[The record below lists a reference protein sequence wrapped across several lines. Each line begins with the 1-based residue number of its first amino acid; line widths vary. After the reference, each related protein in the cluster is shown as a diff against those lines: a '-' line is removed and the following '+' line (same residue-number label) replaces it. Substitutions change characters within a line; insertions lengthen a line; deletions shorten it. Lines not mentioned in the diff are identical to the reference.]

1 MTSGGRRK
9 AAEEA
14 PLIEAIAFVLGAL
27 FGSFAN
33 VLIHRLPRRE
43 SIVVPG
49 SRCPAC
55 GVPIRPR
62 DNIPIVSFLLLRG
75 RCRACRARISPR
87 YLIVEAVT
95 GGLMAGLVWRFGLS
109 FAALR
114 YGVLAFALLVVFFT
128 DLEHQII
135 PNAVTYP
142 GIAAGIALSA
152 AAGQLAVSVI
162 AAASAGLVFL
172 ILTVVTR
179 GGMGGGDVKL
189 AAMIG
194 AFLGTPAVVVALFL
208 AFALGAAAGLLL
220 LALRLRSRKDMIPFG
235 PAMAAGAMIAV
246 FGSNAIINW
255 YISRVF

>member
-1 MTSGGRRK
+1 MVGE
-9 AAEEA
+9 AA
-14 PLIEAIAFVLGAL
+14 AFVVGTV

-55 GVPIRPR
+55 GAAIRPW
-62 DNIPIVSFLLLRG
+62 DNIPVVSYLLLRG
-75 RCRACRARISPR
+75 RCRACGARISPR
-87 YLIVEAVT
+87 YFIVELAT
-95 GGLMAGLVWRFGLS
+95 GGLMAGLVWQFGVSLT
-109 FAALR
+109 ALR

-142 GIAAGIALSA
+142 GIVAGVALSA
-152 AAGQLAVSVI
+152 ASGELTSSLI
-162 AAASAGLVFL
+162 AAAAAGAVFL
-172 ILTVVTR
+172 VLGIVSR
-179 GGMGGGDVKL
+179 GGMGGGDIKL

-194 AFLGTPAVVVALFL
+194 AFLGTPAVIVALFL
-208 AFALGAAAGLLL
+208 AVALGAAAGLVL

-235 PAMAAGAMIAV
+235 PAMATGAMIAV
-246 FGSNAIINW
+246 FGSNAIVHW
-255 YISRVF
+255 YLSRMF

>member
-1 MTSGGRRK
+1 MV
-9 AAEEA
+9 EA
-14 PLIEAIAFVLGAL
+14 VVFVFGAL

-43 SIVVPG
+43 SIVAPG
-49 SRCPAC
+49 SRCPTC
-55 GVPIRPR
+55 GVPIRPW
-62 DNIPIVSFLLLRG
+62 DNVPIVSFVVLRG

-87 YLIVEAVT
+87 YVIVEIVM
-95 GGLMAGLVWRFGLS
+95 GGLMAGLVWQFGLS
-109 FAALR
+109 LAVLR

-142 GIAAGIALSA
+142 GIAAGVALSA
-152 AAGQLAVSVI
+152 AAGHLAASVI

-172 ILTVVTR
+172 ILGIVSR
-179 GGMGGGDVKL
+179 GGMGGGDIKL

-194 AFLGTPAVVVALFL
+194 AFLGTPAVIVALFL
-208 AFALGAAAGLLL
+208 AVALGAAAGLLL

-246 FGSNAIINW
+246 FGSDAIINW
-255 YISRVF
+255 YMSRMF

>member
-1 MTSGGRRK
+1 M
-9 AAEEA
+9 
-14 PLIEAIAFVLGAL
+14 IEAVAFVFGAL

-33 VLIHRLPRRE
+33 VLIYRLPRRE
-43 SIVVPG
+43 SIVAPG

-55 GVPIRPR
+55 GVPIRPW
-62 DNIPIVSFLLLRG
+62 DNVPIVSFVVLRG

-87 YLIVEAVT
+87 YVIVEVVM
-95 GGLMAGLVWRFGLS
+95 GGLMAGLVCQFGLS
-109 FAALR
+109 LAALR

-142 GIAAGIALSA
+142 GIAAGVALSA
-152 AAGQLAVSVI
+152 AAGHLAASVI

-172 ILTVVTR
+172 ILGIVSR
-179 GGMGGGDVKL
+179 GGMGGGDIKL

-194 AFLGTPAVVVALFL
+194 AFLGTPAVIVALFL
-208 AFALGAAAGLLL
+208 AVALGAAAGLLL

-246 FGSNAIINW
+246 FGSDAIINW
-255 YISRVF
+255 YMSRMF

>member
-1 MTSGGRRK
+1 MV
-9 AAEEA
+9 EA
-14 PLIEAIAFVLGAL
+14 VAFVVGAL

-43 SIVVPG
+43 SIVAPG

-55 GVPIRPR
+55 GVSIRPW
-62 DNIPIVSFLLLRG
+62 DNIPIVSYLLLRG
-75 RCRACRARISPR
+75 RCRACRAPISPR
-87 YLIVEAVT
+87 YVIVEAAT
-95 GGLMAGLVWRFGLS
+95 GGLMAGVVWRFGLS
-109 FAALR
+109 LAALR

-142 GIAAGIALSA
+142 GIVAGLALSA
-152 AAGQLAVSVI
+152 AAGQ
-162 AAASAGLVFL
+162 AAASLVAAAAAGMVFL
-172 ILTVVTR
+172 LLGIISR
-179 GGMGGGDVKL
+179 GGMGGGDIKL

-194 AFLGTPAVVVALFL
+194 AFLGTPAVIVALFL
-208 AFALGAAAGLLL
+208 AVALGAAAGLVL

-255 YISRVF
+255 YLSRMF

>member
-1 MTSGGRRK
+1 MDTVPPAVET
-9 AAEEA
+9 AA
-14 PLIEAIAFVLGAL
+14 AFVFGLL

-43 SIVVPG
+43 SIVAPG

-55 GVPIRPR
+55 GVPIRPW
-62 DNIPIVSFLLLRG
+62 DNIPVVSYLLLRG
-75 RCRACRARISPR
+75 RCRACGAPISPR
-87 YLIVEAVT
+87 YVVVEVVT
-95 GGLMAGLVWRFGLS
+95 AGLIAAIVWRFGLS
-109 FAALR
+109 LTALR
-114 YGVLAFALLVVFFT
+114 YGVFGFALLVVFFT

-152 AAGQLAVSVI
+152 AAGQLAASLI
-162 AAASAGLVFL
+162 AAAAAGLVFL
-172 ILTVVTR
+172 VLGIVSR

-194 AFLGTPAVVVALFL
+194 AFLGTPAVIVALFL
-208 AFALGAAAGLLL
+208 AVALGAAAGLLL

-255 YISRVF
+255 YTSRMF